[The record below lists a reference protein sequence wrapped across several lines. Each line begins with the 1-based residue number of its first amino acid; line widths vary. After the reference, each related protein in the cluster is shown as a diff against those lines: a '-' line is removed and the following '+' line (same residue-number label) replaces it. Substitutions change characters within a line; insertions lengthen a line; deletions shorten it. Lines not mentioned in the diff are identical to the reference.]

1 MTSHH
6 HMLGKGT
13 EGVTLPPLSGC
24 LFEPCRLSAWPE
36 GTVAYSTL
44 AYAAPS
50 GKGQENRTEVPLHL
64 PYWEEPL
71 GVHLSL

>member
-13 EGVTLPPLSGC
+13 EGVTRPPLSGC

-64 PYWEEPL
+64 PYGEEQ